1 MLTRPDAPPA
11 PLSPPFALSLMT
23 FLGEPEMTTKQLRSD
38 LVKTVAKIRSTQ
50 ETLKSLRA
58 EHTSL
63 KARLTEA
70 RAAKKARGEAH

>member
-1 MLTRPDAPPA
+1 
-11 PLSPPFALSLMT
+11 
-23 FLGEPEMTTKQLRSD
+23 MTTKQLRSD

-50 ETLKSLRA
+50 ETLKTLRA

-70 RAAKKARGEAH
+70 RAEKKARGEVK